1 MSVLSYLMERTDMG
15 PTERCWTS
23 PLYKG
28 THGYTVGYNQR
39 INQAELMHVIW
50 WEVLHGPVPNR
61 GRDPEQNTLDHVCH
75 NRECV
80 NPYHL
85 RILPNREN
93 ARDNGYATRTH
104 CPQGHE
110 YTPENTRL
118 IKTVRP
124 GRGPARQCIACQN
137 AYNASR

>member
-1 MSVLSYLMERTDMG
+1 VGDGLLRYLTDRTLIGDDESCWPWLLSAG
-15 PTERCWTS
+15 S
-23 PLYKG
+23 
-28 THGYTVGYNQR
+28 HGYGQGYWQGR
-39 INQAELMHVIW
+39 QELAHVLW
-50 WEVLHGPVPNR
+50 WEVYHGSVPNR

-85 RILPNREN
+85 RILVNREN

-110 YTPENTRL
+110 YTPENTRH